1 VALNRGFL
9 LKRHGTSTDT
19 LFSLVIG
26 LSSSAWTI
34 LALIV
39 GSLIDES
46 TSMSFFGRAARGPV
60 LLQILFILWVVT
72 WIDGLQASESN
83 YSRYYLWNLSTT
95 SGSFDWTNS
104 LSPPMF
110 WVLIILLCVVI
121 LPTSATSIFCD
132 GNVVQ
137 GVMNVIG
144 LLIFLFK
151 GTKNNPYTK
160 APHRYQGDML
170 RIILPTSHH
179 EGTVYI
185 LPSLNHGFDAVWS
198 PKIENEN
205 ISADHQAMQLFRSL
219 RSHTTWSLKEPLE
232 RIRLIVSEYQERV
245 VLGVQEL
252 ENLAAWLY
260 LEPDS
265 EIRRMRCSRATETHL
280 IGRDLMYALC
290 HAESLVFMG
299 QGKISPALQ
308 AKIGMLRLM
317 VRRFSLH
324 GMTRILD

>member
-9 LKRHGTSTDT
+9 LKRHGIATDT

-39 GSLIDES
+39 GSLVNEGA
-46 TSMSFFGRAARGPV
+46 SMSFFGRVARGP
-60 LLQILFILWVVT
+60 LLVQTLFILWIVT
-72 WIDGLQASESN
+72 WIDGLQASKSD
-83 YSRYYLWNLSTT
+83 YSRYRLWNLSTT
-95 SGSFDWTNS
+95 SGPFDWTNS
-104 LSPPMF
+104 LSRPLF
-110 WVLIILLCVVI
+110 WTLIISLCVVI
-121 LPTSATSIFCD
+121 LPTSATTIFWD

-137 GVMNVIG
+137 GVMNIIG
-144 LLIFLFK
+144 LFVFLLK
-151 GTKNNPYTK
+151 GIRNNPYPK

-185 LPSLNHGFDAVWS
+185 LPSLQHGFDAVWS

-245 VLGVQEL
+245 MLGVQEL
-252 ENLAAWLY
+252 ESLAAWLY

-265 EIRRMRCSRATETHL
+265 EIRRMKCSRATEAHL

-290 HAESLVFMG
+290 HAEYLVFMG
-299 QGKISPALQ
+299 QGNISPALQ

-317 VRRFSLH
+317 VSLLSLFLI
-324 GMTRILD
+324 RIID